1 MLLNDL
7 PSRSRDPPAIQPPPS
22 IHPCYWTDVAGQMS
36 LRGDIERRLT
46 SISGLTPRESRYG
59 HGLAFYVGRREVVHF
74 HGDQRMDV
82 RLTAGVIQRRRREG
96 ELDDRVTPEG
106 GAPNWVKV
114 RVSEASDIALAVALA
129 EEAVRANA

>member
-1 MLLNDL
+1 
-7 PSRSRDPPAIQPPPS
+7 
-22 IHPCYWTDVAGQMS
+22 MS
-36 LRGDIERRLT
+36 VRGDIERRLT
-46 SISGLTPRESRYG
+46 SLPGLTPRQSRYG

-82 RLTAGVIQRRRREG
+82 RLTAGVIQQRRREG
-96 ELDDRVTPEG
+96 GLDDRVTPEG

-114 RVSEASDIALAVALA
+114 RVTEMRDIALAVALA

>member
-1 MLLNDL
+1 
-7 PSRSRDPPAIQPPPS
+7 
-22 IHPCYWTDVAGQMS
+22 MS
-36 LRGDIERRLT
+36 VRGEIERRLK
-46 SISGLTPRESRYG
+46 SIPGLTPRESRYG

-96 ELDDRVTPEG
+96 GLDDRVTPEG

-114 RVSEASDIALAVALA
+114 RVSDARDIALAVVLA

>member
-1 MLLNDL
+1 
-7 PSRSRDPPAIQPPPS
+7 
-22 IHPCYWTDVAGQMS
+22 MS
-36 LRGDIERRLT
+36 VRGDIERRLS
-46 SISGLTPRESRYG
+46 SIPGLTPRESRYG

-82 RLTAGVIQRRRREG
+82 RLTEGVIRQRRREG
-96 ELDDRVTPEG
+96 GLDDRVTPEG

-114 RVSEASDIALAVALA
+114 RVSDAKDIALAVVLA

>member
-1 MLLNDL
+1 
-7 PSRSRDPPAIQPPPS
+7 
-22 IHPCYWTDVAGQMS
+22 MS
-36 LRGDIERRLT
+36 VRGDIERRLA
-46 SISGLTPRESRYG
+46 SIPGLTPRKSRYG

-74 HGDQRMDV
+74 HGDERMDV

-96 ELDDRVTPEG
+96 GFDDRVTPEG

-114 RVSEASDIALAVALA
+114 RVSGARDAALAVGLA

>member
-1 MLLNDL
+1 
-7 PSRSRDPPAIQPPPS
+7 
-22 IHPCYWTDVAGQMS
+22 MS
-36 LRGDIERRLT
+36 VRGEIERRLR

-82 RLTAGVIQRRRREG
+82 RLTAGVIQRQRREG
-96 ELDDRVTPEG
+96 GLGGRVTPEG

-114 RVSEASDIALAVALA
+114 RLSEPRDVALAVLLA
-129 EEAVRANA
+129 EEAVRANG